1 MADEAKLLQ
10 KLKNRDQRYLE
21 HTIDLYTPYLSVVL
35 YNYTG
40 NNLPQQDVE
49 EIISDVFVTLWKNAD
64 FIDLSKGSIR
74 SYISKCAKNL
84 ALKRIMKNHESIS
97 IDDVEIASYEEN
109 KDTDYIWSCVMEL
122 GEPDNEI
129 FVRYYKYG
137 EKLKDIAKAVDIPL
151 STVKTKLLRGKKK
164 LRLKLTDTEELL

>member
-21 HTIDLYTPYLSVVL
+21 YAIELYAPYLNVVL
-35 YNYTG
+35 YNYVG
-40 NNLPQQDVE
+40 SKLPHQDAE

-64 FIDLSKGSIR
+64 FIDLSKGTIR

-84 ALKRIMKNHESIS
+84 ALKRITKHHESTS
-97 IDDVEIASYEEN
+97 IDDVEIASYDEN
-109 KDTDYIWSCVMEL
+109 NTTDYIWNCVMEL

-137 EKLKDIAKAVDIPL
+137 EKLKNIARAVGIPL

-164 LRLKLTDTEELL
+164 LRLKLTDTEELS